1 MRYFKI
7 HCGYVLALAF
17 LIPPL
22 TGGQASADVV
32 ISSNATA
39 NMSCAAGVCAPSAA
53 HAVLNVSDLQNLL
66 ASGNLEVT
74 TTGSAQAKDIRVADA
89 FSWASN
95 STLTLDAHRSIA
107 INKAVTVSG
116 QGGVVLTTNDGG
128 SGGALSFGPKGNITF
143 WNLASSLTI
152 DGAAYTLVGD
162 IAALASDISSDAS
175 GDFALAADYNAESDG
190 TYRTPPIATA
200 FSGTFEGLGHKISH
214 LKINDAVDTN
224 VGFFAEIGSGGVVRD
239 IGLTTA
245 TVLGTATGITV
256 GILAGANLG
265 TVWSTYSSGTVA
277 GKTGSAVGGL
287 IGDNEGGTVA
297 RSHSSAA
304 ASGSSAG
311 GLAGA
316 NDGQI
321 SEAYASGSVSVKYFG
336 VAGGLVGDSEDPG
349 TINNCYATGSESGG
363 KNSSVGGFV
372 GNNFGTIGT
381 SYSTGIPTAIHAK
394 QTHVGGFVGMDSAN
408 DNGTTNSYWD
418 TTTSGTF
425 QGVGFG
431 STAGIEGLTTQ
442 DLQSGLPSGFD
453 PAIWAENPSINGG
466 LPYLIAN
473 PPAK

>member
-53 HAVLNVSDLQNLL
+53 HAVLNVSDLQSLL

-74 TTGSAQAKDIRVADA
+74 TTGSVQAKDIRVADA

-107 INKAVTVSG
+107 IGKAVTVSG
-116 QGGVVLTTNDGG
+116 QGGMVLTTNDGG

-162 IAALASDISSDAS
+162 VATLASDISSDAS
-175 GDFALAADYNAESDG
+175 GNFALAADYNAKSDG

-200 FSGTFEGLGHKISH
+200 YSGTFEGLGHKISR
-214 LKINDAVDTN
+214 LKINDAVNSN
-224 VGFFAEIGSGGVVRD
+224 VGFFAEIASDGIVRD

-245 TVLGTATGITV
+245 AVLDKSTGYV
-256 GILAGANLG
+256 GILAGTNFG
-265 TVWSTYSSGTVA
+265 TLSKTHSSGSVWS
-277 GKTGSAVGGL
+277 KTLGVDGVGGL
-287 IGDNEGGTVA
+287 IGYNVGTVA
-297 RSHSSAA
+297 LSHSSAVT
-304 ASGSSAG
+304 SGGVFGG
-311 GLAGA
+311 GLVGD
-316 NDGQI
+316 NNGQI
-321 SEAYASGSVSVKYFG
+321 SESYASGSVSTG
-336 VAGGLVGDSEDPG
+336 VRGSSVGGLVGFNGSG
-349 TINNCYATGSESGG
+349 SIINCFATGSATGVNRSTAGGFIGDNRGSVDSSYSTGVPSGTR
-363 KNSSVGGFV
+363 KSYVGGFV
-372 GNNFGTIGT
+372 GDT
-381 SYSTGIPTAIHAK
+381 SLG
-394 QTHVGGFVGMDSAN
+394 SAAS
-408 DNGTTNSYWD
+408 SYWD
-418 TTTSGTF
+418 TTTSGTT
-425 QGVGFG
+425 QGVGYG
-431 STAGIEGLTTQ
+431 STAGVEGLTTQ
-442 DLQSGLPSGFD
+442 ELQSGLPSGFD
-453 PAIWAENPSINGG
+453 PDVWGEDPSINGG